1 LSEVDIIIIKINPK
15 TTFAYTLIII
25 IILIL
30 ILSLLILILILI
42 LIILTILFGYVGCDK
57 FGSHQAGGRLP
68 AAGRPPLILPNKA
81 EW

>member
-25 IILIL
+25 IIIIL
-30 ILSLLILILILI
+30 ILTILTI